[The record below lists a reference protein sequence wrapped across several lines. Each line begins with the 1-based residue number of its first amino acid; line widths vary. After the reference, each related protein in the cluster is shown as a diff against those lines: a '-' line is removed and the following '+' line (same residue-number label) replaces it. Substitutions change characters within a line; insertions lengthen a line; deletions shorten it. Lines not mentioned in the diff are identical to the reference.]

1 MIRYILRRL
10 VLMIPVALLVT
21 VGVFILVR
29 LSPGDPALVFA
40 GEERDPNA
48 LAAIREQMGLDQPIP
63 VQYVVW
69 LGHLAQG
76 DLGRSWQGGAPV
88 LHEIATHFP
97 ITLELVVLA
106 VGLAA
111 LIGIPVGIRA
121 ATKPNG

>member
-1 MIRYILRRL
+1 
-10 VLMIPVALLVT
+10 MIPVALLVT

-40 GEERDPNA
+40 GAERDPNA

-76 DLGRSWQGGAPV
+76 DLGRSFQTQQRLLEAVSERLP
-88 LHEIATHFP
+88 AT
-97 ITLELVVLA
+97 LALVLA
-106 VGLAA
+106 AFLFLTSVA
-111 LIGIPVGIRA
+111 LIVRFL
-121 ATKPNG
+121 